1 MLNLGKLSLA
11 GDIRGEGKLNANRR
25 KDIFSE
31 HLDKIAH
38 RLGNSDQGRR

>member
-11 GDIRGEGKLNANRR
+11 GDIRGEGKLNANR

-31 HLDKIAH
+31 HLDKIAY